1 MYINTLNEWEIQLL
15 VYIDDTIMLF
25 YGEVVLLA
33 SIFILCKVV
42 LYNARQHQFIFCAF
56 AFNRSLTKWDNMWC
70 I

>member
-15 VYIDDTIMLF
+15 VYIDDTIMLS

-33 SIFILCKVV
+33 SIVILFKVV
-42 LYNARQHQFIFCAF
+42 LYNARLHQLFFLRI
-56 AFNRSLTKWDNMWC
+56 C

>member
-15 VYIDDTIMLF
+15 VYIDDTIMLS

-33 SIFILCKVV
+33 SIVILFKVV
-42 LYNARQHQFIFCAF
+42 LYNARLHQFIFL
-56 AFNRSLTKWDNMWC
+56 RIC